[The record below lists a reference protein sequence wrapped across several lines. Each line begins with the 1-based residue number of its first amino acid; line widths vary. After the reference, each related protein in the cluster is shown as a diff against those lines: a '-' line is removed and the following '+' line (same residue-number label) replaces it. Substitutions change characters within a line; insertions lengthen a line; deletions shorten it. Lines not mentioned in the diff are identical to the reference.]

1 METKKFNPKENK
13 IAILIILFSSMFLF
27 FHLLT
32 GTKSI
37 SKQKELKKRIEIKR
51 IMTEYEVNASEAETR
66 YYDKYPNEKPND
78 YESR

>member
-51 IMTEYEVNASEAETR
+51 IMTKYEVNASEAETR
-66 YYDKYPNEKPND
+66 YYEQNPNEKPND